1 MVKKSF
7 LARLFGREEANGATE
22 DEVLPRKSPQTRAA
36 ESSRPQS
43 AHASHASHAQSSAHR
58 SEPRVVIQETPPRQ
72 AVEEVELTPVTP
84 ATPAPVSEAR
94 PATGPNLKATEMSR
108 QEEVAVR
115 LQEGFQGINQ
125 VLSGID
131 RKIDQQQRSSD
142 ELMLSVRKIPELM
155 KDVPDASR
163 AGLELLAT
171 ISSVM
176 EQQSRTSQ
184 ELLHR
189 LQDVPKLMDAVEA
202 RLRNE
207 SKATAEAAA
216 AARVA
221 AERSATSAEATL
233 GDVRTKVDGL
243 AGDYAKR
250 QEELMSELRRQ
261 QTENDRRIEL
271 VLKKSASTTKVM
283 IFLVVLAIAAFL
295 LVVNA
300 LSAR

>member
-1 MVKKSF
+1 M
-7 LARLFGREEANGATE
+7 
-22 DEVLPRKSPQTRAA
+22 
-36 ESSRPQS
+36 
-43 AHASHASHAQSSAHR
+43 
-58 SEPRVVIQETPPRQ
+58 
-72 AVEEVELTPVTP
+72 TP
-84 ATPAPVSEAR
+84 ATPSPVSEAR

-216 AARVA
+216 AARVGRR
-221 AERSATSAEATL
+221 ERSASSAEATP

-250 QEELMSELRRQ
+250 QEELMAELRRQ

>member
-7 LARLFGREEANGATE
+7 LARLFGRDEANGVTE
-22 DEVLPRKSPQTRAA
+22 DEVLPRKAPQARAA
-36 ESSRPQS
+36 ESARPQP
-43 AHASHASHAQSSAHR
+43 QNVAHR
-58 SEPRVVIQETPPRQ
+58 PEPRMVIQEKAPTPPPSRA
-72 AVEEVELTPVTP
+72 AVEEVELTPVMPTP
-84 ATPAPVSEAR
+84 PAPPASEAR
-94 PATGPNLKATEMSR
+94 PATGPNLKATEMTR

-142 ELMLSVRKIPELM
+142 ELMVSVRKIPELM

-189 LQDVPKLMDAVEA
+189 LQDVPKLMDAVEQ
-202 RLRNE
+202 RLRTE

-221 AERSATSAEATL
+221 AERSASSAEATL

-250 QEELMSELRRQ
+250 QEELMGELRRQ

-300 LSAR
+300 LSKS

>member
-7 LARLFGREEANGATE
+7 LARLFGRDEANGATE
-22 DEVLPRKSPQTRAA
+22 EPVMPRKAPQARAA
-36 ESSRPQS
+36 ETSRP
-43 AHASHASHAQSSAHR
+43 AAPHAAQR
-58 SEPRVVIQETPPRQ
+58 PEPRLVIQEAVQSTPASR
-72 AVEEVELTPVTP
+72 AKVEEVELTPVEQ
-84 ATPAPVSEAR
+84 APPSPPSEPR
-94 PATGPNLKATEMSR
+94 PATGPNLKATEMTR

-221 AERSATSAEATL
+221 AERSASSAEATL

-243 AGDYAKR
+243 ADSYSKR
-250 QEELMSELRRQ
+250 QEELMAELRRQ
-261 QTENDRRIEL
+261 QTENDRRIDL

-300 LSAR
+300 LSGH

>member
-7 LARLFGREEANGATE
+7 LARLFGRDEANGAHE
-22 DEVLPRKSPQTRAA
+22 ERDEPVLPRKASQTRAETA
-36 ESSRPQS
+36 ARPQ
-43 AHASHASHAQSSAHR
+43 HASHR
-58 SEPRVVIQETPPRQ
+58 PEPRVVLEDAPASPAPSRAT
-72 AVEEVELTPVTP
+72 VEEVELAPVTP
-84 ATPAPVSEAR
+84 APAAPEAR

-131 RKIDQQQRSSD
+131 RKIDQQQRSSE

-189 LQDVPKLMDAVEA
+189 LSDVPKLMDAVEQ
-202 RLRNE
+202 RLRTE
-207 SKATAEAAA
+207 SKATAEAAT
-216 AARVA
+216 AARLA
-221 AERSATSAEATL
+221 AERSATNAEATL

-243 AGDYAKR
+243 ADNYAKR
-250 QEELMSELRRQ
+250 QEELMAELRRQ
-261 QTENDRRIEL
+261 QSENDRRIEL